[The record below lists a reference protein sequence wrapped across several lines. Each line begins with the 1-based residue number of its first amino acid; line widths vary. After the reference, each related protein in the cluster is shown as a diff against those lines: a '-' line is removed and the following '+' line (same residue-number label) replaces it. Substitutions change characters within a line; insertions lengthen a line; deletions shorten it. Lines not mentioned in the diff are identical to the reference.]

1 MGSMV
6 MMVASIAM
14 SAMETASKNSA
25 LERKQAAA
33 DKQAAAQVEELKR
46 ITGREDEIA
55 QEKKSD
61 RAKEMDISL
70 GVLMAASADG
80 GRTEAGL
87 GRLAG
92 AVAGTS
98 GMDIGRIESNRQEQK
113 SQRRSQS
120 VSMIEENFAQQQGT
134 NKEIANNTMSFFGNA
149 VGSAFTGFGGEAK
162 LDSMFAKSAPT
173 KLAPTKLSTANLWT

>member
-1 MGSMV
+1 MV

-33 DKQAAAQVEELKR
+33 DKQAAAQVEETKR
-46 ITGREDEIA
+46 LSKREGEIA

-61 RAKEMDISL
+61 RAKEMDIAL
-70 GVLMAASADG
+70 GVLMAASGDG
-80 GRTEAGL
+80 GRTEVGL

-98 GMDIGRIESNRQEQK
+98 GLDIGRIESNRQEQQ
-113 SQRRSQS
+113 SQRRAQS
-120 VSMIEENFAQQQGT
+120 TSIIEENLAQQKNT
-134 NKEIANNTMSFFGNA
+134 NSSIKSNTMSFFG
-149 VGSAFTGFGGEAK
+149 SAMMSGLGEMKPLGGGGVKIDTGMMSPSSIDFTRV
-162 LDSMFAKSAPT
+162 S
-173 KLAPTKLSTANLWT
+173 